1 MNLHYLF
8 AFAVGIGVV
17 SGLRSLMAPAVVS
30 WAAHLGWLNLHGSHL
45 SFMESTLAAAI
56 FSLLAIG
63 ELVADMLPKTP
74 KRTAPAPL
82 LAHILMGGL
91 CGACLYV
98 SANHLL
104 FIGALFG
111 GIGGV
116 IGAFGGY
123 EIRRRLGNKLNVKDI
138 FIALFED
145 LIAIGLACFLVSR

>member
-1 MNLHYLF
+1 MNLNYLF

-17 SGLRSLMAPAVVS
+17 AGLRSLMAPAVVS
-30 WAAHLGWLNLHGSHL
+30 WAAHLGWLNLHGSSL
-45 SFMESTLAAAI
+45 AFMESTLAAAI

-63 ELVADMLPKTP
+63 ELIADMLPKIP

-82 LAHILMGGL
+82 LARILTGGL
-91 CGACLYV
+91 CGACLYA
-98 SANHLL
+98 SANHSL

-145 LIAIGLACFLVSR
+145 LIAVALACFLVSR

>member
-1 MNLHYLF
+1 MNLNYLF

-17 SGLRSLMAPAVVS
+17 AGLRSLTAPAVVS
-30 WAAHLGWLNLHGSHL
+30 WAAHLGWLNLHGSPL
-45 SFMESTLAAAI
+45 AFMGSTLAAAI

-63 ELVADMLPKTP
+63 ELIADMLPRIP

-82 LAHILMGGL
+82 LARILMGGL

-98 SANHLL
+98 PANHWL

-111 GIGGV
+111 GIGAV

-123 EIRRRLGNKLNVKDI
+123 QIRRRLGNKLNVKDI
-138 FIALFED
+138 VIALVED